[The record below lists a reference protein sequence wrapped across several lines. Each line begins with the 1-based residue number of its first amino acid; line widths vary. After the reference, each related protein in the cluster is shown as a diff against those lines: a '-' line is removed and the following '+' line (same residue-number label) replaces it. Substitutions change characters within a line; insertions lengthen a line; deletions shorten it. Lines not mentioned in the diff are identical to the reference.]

1 MRADGF
7 GTRSGPTEAQRLDLG
22 HVGTQAAH
30 VFHIRDGKV
39 VKLVIYFD
47 RERAF
52 ADLALDPEAAY
63 WPRRTA
69 S

>member
-7 GTRSGPTEAQRLDLG
+7 GTRSGPTEAQHLDLG

-30 VFHIRDGKV
+30 VFQIRDGKV

-52 ADLALDPEAAY
+52 ADLALAPEAG
-63 WPRRTA
+63 
-69 S
+69 